1 MCVGRLGGVRCRFA
15 VCAFAFGR
23 RVRCVMR
30 GRACRVH
37 MLPLPALAPPNAPSC
52 VGACGGLVVRRCF
65 RLRARGATSS
75 CSTGGYRVAGPAA
88 HHRVVGWHA
97 RRIRRFLYS
106 SSAVGGVQPIIY
118 GEDLLSSR
126 LQSAYV
132 WPAVYRL
139 RHDIGAFGGS
149 RTAGLATRH
158 RCKRQIK
165 NLRAC

>member
-1 MCVGRLGGVRCRFA
+1 MCVGRLGGVRCRYA

-23 RVRCVMR
+23 RVCCVMR

-52 VGACGGLVVRRCF
+52 VGACGGLVLRRCF

-88 HHRVVGWHA
+88 HHRVVGWYA

-106 SSAVGGVQPIIY
+106 SSVVEGPTGSFTS
-118 GEDLLSSR
+118 EDLPFLATAPSR
-126 LQSAYV
+126 HNSAGSHV
-132 WPAVYRL
+132 H
-139 RHDIGAFGGS
+139 RHRSWMIAHRGM
-149 RTAGLATRH
+149 ATRH
-158 RCKRQIK
+158 VATS
-165 NLRAC
+165 N